1 MPRSCCWFCSASWK
15 RNRYFQLAGWEFPGV
30 HLVPVGARCSGR
42 SLMHRFSISQKPA
55 SRGSGNTC
63 WLLARAACLL
73 DFTHFMGYGRPSIF
87 RLRWDDIEDIYQ
99 NFSDLFHSLFSGKGS
114 CLYIEKKC
122 SFIYVISPRH
132 AQKPKDDLPKCSPFH
147 NLVSLT

>member
-1 MPRSCCWFCSASWK
+1 MPRSCCWFSSASWK

-73 DFTHFMGYGRPSIF
+73 DFTYFMGYGRPSIF
-87 RLRWDDIEDIYQ
+87 RLRMRIFIRISVICFTLCFQGKVHACIYKK
-99 NFSDLFHSLFSGKGS
+99 NAHLFMWFPPGMPKSLRM
-114 CLYIEKKC
+114 
-122 SFIYVISPRH
+122 IYPSVP
-132 AQKPKDDLPKCSPFH
+132 PF
-147 NLVSLT
+147 TI